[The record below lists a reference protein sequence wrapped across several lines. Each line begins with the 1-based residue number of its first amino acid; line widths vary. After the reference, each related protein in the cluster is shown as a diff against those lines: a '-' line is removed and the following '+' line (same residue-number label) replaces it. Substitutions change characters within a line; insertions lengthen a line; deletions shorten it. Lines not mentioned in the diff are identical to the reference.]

1 MWVVSITRNF
11 STNYILCWGSIPR
24 WGKLSF
30 PDFKN
35 FSENFWGL
43 LRFKKE
49 SLRVIKGSSSISSN
63 NIFQVP
69 ALSGFWI
76 TTLVLQT
83 PIEIFLFFSQN
94 VIPLPLER
102 IMYIIHLIFL
112 FFEVIYIICILFYPQ
127 FCQNSS
133 FL

>member
-1 MWVVSITRNF
+1 ILEILSSLPLQIALYYNICIAPFWFSYLTLTYKLIVSTTCVVA
-11 STNYILCWGSIPR
+11 ILIEFIRLYLGYY
-24 WGKLSF
+24 GNLAEK
-30 PDFKN
+30 
-35 FSENFWGL
+35 
-43 LRFKKE
+43 
-49 SLRVIKGSSSISSN
+49 
-63 NIFQVP
+63 VP